1 MEFIDSGKQQG
12 ATVQLGG
19 ERWGNEGYF
28 IKPTIFT
35 NTKKDMRIV
44 QEEIFGPVG
53 VVIKFDDDEDVIHQA
68 NDTVYG
74 LAAAIF
80 TKNIDRALRCSQA
93 LRAGTTWVRLTSL
106 LPHRSANT
114 HCRSTARTSS
124 THKYRSAASSSRVSA
139 ASSASTRCS
148 TTPPSRPCTSTSA
161 TRSKGTS
168 LSWLS
173 GVVHT

>member
-35 NTKKDMRIV
+35 NTKPNMKIV

-53 VVIKFDDDEDVIHQA
+53 VVIKFEDEEDVVHQA
-68 NDTVYG
+68 NDSMYG

-80 TKNIDRALRCSQA
+80 TQDITRGLQMAHRLK
-93 LRAGTTWVRLTSL
+93 AGTAWVRSAGL
-106 LPHRSANT
+106 LPVFLRWADGGVT
-114 HCRSTARTSS
+114 RSTARTSF
-124 THKYRSAASSSRVSA
+124 TRRFRSVGSNSRVSD
-139 ASSASTRCS
+139 ASSASTRF
-148 TTPPSRPCTSTSA
+148 TSTSF
-161 TRSKGTS
+161 SQC
-168 LSWLS
+168 
-173 GVVHT
+173 HTAPFWC

>member
-53 VVIKFDDDEDVIHQA
+53 VVIKFDDDDDVIHQA

-80 TKNIDRALRCSQA
+80 TKNIDRALRTSQA
-93 LRAGTTWVRLTSL
+93 LRAGTTWVRPLSPR
-106 LPHRSANT
+106 LPLY
-114 HCRSTARTSS
+114 C
-124 THKYRSAASSSRVSA
+124 
-139 ASSASTRCS
+139 C
-148 TTPPSRPCTSTSA
+148 
-161 TRSKGTS
+161 
-168 LSWLS
+168 
-173 GVVHT
+173 